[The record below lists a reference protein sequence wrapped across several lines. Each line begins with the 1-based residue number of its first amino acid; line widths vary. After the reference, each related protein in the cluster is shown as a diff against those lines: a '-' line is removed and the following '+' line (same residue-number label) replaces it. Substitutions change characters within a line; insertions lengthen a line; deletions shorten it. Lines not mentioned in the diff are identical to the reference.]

1 MSFHSTKVNEDAEAC
16 ETSTI
21 CRGLQGLSRRGF
33 RGSARSQVVQPARN
47 LPGPRVCIV
56 SVRFVARDGHRN
68 VGLVLTILWRWGQ
81 QAGSKRAHVRGALA
95 LFSGLH
101 AIRSI
106 VTSAVHFCSIIF
118 CQGLSVFFEMSVLE
132 GARRRQGCAP
142 ELELLD
148 DGNYVFTLPTS
159 SNRLPSCLVRAH
171 GVRYYTLLVAMVV
184 LASSVYEVFH
194 AVVGDPFFGKRR

>member
-33 RGSARSQVVQPARN
+33 RGSARSQVVKPARN

-68 VGLVLTILWRWGQ
+68 VGLVRTILWRWEQ
-81 QAGSKRAHVRGALA
+81 QAGTHARGALA
-95 LFSGLH
+95 LFSGHH
-101 AIRSI
+101 AVRSM
-106 VTSAVHFCSIIF
+106 VTSSVHFCSSIF
-118 CQGLSVFFEMSVLE
+118 CQGLNVFLEMSVLE
-132 GARRRQGCAP
+132 CARRRQGCAP

-148 DGNYVFTLPTS
+148 DGSYVFTLPTS
-159 SNRLPSCLVRAH
+159 SNRLPNCLVRAH

>member
-1 MSFHSTKVNEDAEAC
+1 MALLALKLFNLHATYLASSLHRLCSLRGKRR
-16 ETSTI
+16 TSQ
-21 CRGLQGLSRRGF
+21 RW
-33 RGSARSQVVQPARN
+33 
-47 LPGPRVCIV
+47 
-56 SVRFVARDGHRN
+56 
-68 VGLVLTILWRWGQ
+68 LVLTILWRWGQ

-132 GARRRQGCAP
+132 GARRRQGCAH

-171 GVRYYTLLVAMVV
+171 GVRYYTLPVAMVV